1 MLILSGHNK
10 KVHTLAFAPDGRT
23 LASVAGHD
31 TRIWLWDLEK
41 AQPASRVEHKRR
53 VASVVFRP
61 GGRAMAYADSV
72 GSVSRW
78 EFTSGMKQGLFRLE
92 PLPNLPVRLAFS
104 PDGTLLAAMGL
115 IAVPARPSPSSRLC
129 SSVTLFDWDAGGCS
143 EPDLH
148 NSGSYLTSLVF
159 SPDGSMLAAG
169 SLDSSVY
176 LWNLSEDLAPTAL
189 NHGRKVHFV
198 AYSPDGR
205 TLASASPE
213 GLVKVWDAH
222 TGMKRTT
229 LKGQGKFLHAI
240 AYSPDG
246 RSLAT
251 AAGDGSV
258 RFWEVS
264 SGRPLRG
271 FDWGIGP
278 VHSVAFAPDGMRAA
292 AGGERDIVVWDLD
305 DWG

>member
-1 MLILSGHNK
+1 MLILSGHTR

-41 AQPASRVEHKRR
+41 AQPVFHAGHKRR
-53 VASVVFRP
+53 VVSLAFAPCGGALACADSSGGVVLWDLASSKERMLDVVSPIPNQPVRVVFAPDSVVLAATTGDDASLGFSRLPRP
-61 GGRAMAYADSV
+61 HNGVILWDWNVGGEFHRV
-72 GSVSRW
+72 LRSRLDYL
-78 EFTSGMKQGLFRLE
+78 TC
-92 PLPNLPVRLAFS
+92 LAFS
-104 PDGTLLAAMGL
+104 PEGKT
-115 IAVPARPSPSSRLC
+115 
-129 SSVTLFDWDAGGCS
+129 
-143 EPDLH
+143 
-148 NSGSYLTSLVF
+148 
-159 SPDGSMLAAG
+159 LAAG
-169 SLDSSVY
+169 SLDFSVY
-176 LWNLSEDLAPTAL
+176 LWDLTGDPDPTPL

-205 TLASASPE
+205 TLASASPD
-213 GLVKVWDAH
+213 GLVKIWDAH
-222 TGMKRTT
+222 TGTKRTT

-264 SGRPLRG
+264 TGRALRG